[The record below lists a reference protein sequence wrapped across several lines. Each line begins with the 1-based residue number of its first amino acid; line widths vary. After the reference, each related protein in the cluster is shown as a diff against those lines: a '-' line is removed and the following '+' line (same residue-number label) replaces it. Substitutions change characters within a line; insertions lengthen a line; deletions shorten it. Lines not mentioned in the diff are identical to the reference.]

1 MKTGQKLV
9 YAAFVALLINT
20 FIASHPIRVLAAEL
34 AAIAASANEVKP
46 LQTGELAPRFTVRTV
61 DDEPFVFDPENLDAP
76 AILITFRGGW
86 CPYCNMH
93 LSELRNVVPELRD
106 KGIDV
111 YFISGDRPELLYARL
126 KRETQDEIDGLGYT
140 ILSDANIEAAR
151 ALGIAFKAA
160 ESTIAGREAKGQD
173 IDGSSMKNHGVLSVP
188 AVYVIDATGMVTY
201 SFVEPDYKI
210 RLPAEDLLTAASKV
224 AD

>member
-111 YFISGDRPELLYARL
+111 YFISGDRPELLYASL

-140 ILSDANIEAAR
+140 ILSDANIEAAQ

-210 RLPAEDLLTAASKV
+210 RLPAEDLLKAASKV

>member
-1 MKTGQKLV
+1 MRIGQKLV
-9 YAAFVALLINT
+9 YAAFVALLITT

-34 AAIAASANEVKP
+34 VAIAASASEVKP
-46 LQTGELAPRFTVRTV
+46 LQTGEMAPRFTVRTV

-111 YFISGDRPELLYARL
+111 YFLSGDRPELLYASL
-126 KRETQDEIDGLGYT
+126 KRETRDEINGLGYT

-160 ESTIAGREAKGQD
+160 DSTISGREARGQD
-173 IDGSSMKNHGVLSVP
+173 IDGSSMKNHGVLPVP
-188 AVYVIDATGMVTY
+188 AVYVIDTNGMVTY

-210 RLPAEDLLTAASKV
+210 RLPAEDLLKAASKV

>member
-1 MKTGQKLV
+1 MKIGQKLV
-9 YAAFVALLINT
+9 YAAFVALLVTT
-20 FIASHPIRVLAAEL
+20 FITSHPIRVLAAEL

-46 LQTGELAPRFTVRTV
+46 LQTGQMAPRFTVRTV

-111 YFISGDRPELLYARL
+111 YFLSGDRPELLYASL
-126 KRETQDEIDGLGYT
+126 KRETQDDIDGLGYT

-160 ESTIAGREAKGQD
+160 ESTIAGREANGQD
-173 IDGSSMKNHGVLSVP
+173 IDGSSMKNHGVLPVP
-188 AVYVIDATGMVTY
+188 AVYVINTDGMVTY
-201 SFVEPDYKI
+201 SFVEPDYKV
-210 RLPAEDLLTAASKV
+210 RLPAEDLLKAASKV

>member
-1 MKTGQKLV
+1 MKIGQKLV
-9 YAAFVALLINT
+9 YAAFVALLVTT
-20 FIASHPIRVLAAEL
+20 FITSHPIRVLAAEL

-46 LQTGELAPRFTVRTV
+46 LQTGQMAPRFTVRTV

-111 YFISGDRPELLYARL
+111 YFLSGDRPELLYASL
-126 KRETQDEIDGLGYT
+126 KRETQDDIDGLGYT
-140 ILSDANIEAAR
+140 ILSDANVEAAR

-160 ESTIAGREAKGQD
+160 ESTIAGREANGQD
-173 IDGSSMKNHGVLSVP
+173 IDGSSMKNHGVLPVP
-188 AVYVIDATGMVTY
+188 AVYVINTDGMVTY
-201 SFVEPDYKI
+201 SFVEPDYKV
-210 RLPAEDLLTAASKV
+210 RLPAEDLLKAASKV